1 MSQSHVRKHSWRNDL
16 NQIATSETESSRQR
30 TPNAG
35 MFDLARIEFPK
46 PGWFMAIGPAVVA
59 WLGSVSFLG
68 VFRANDVTDTMGHFC
83 SLRSIFLGV
92 LAVSLVLTLLYA
104 MRRNFAYC
112 VLWFTIA
119 GYLGGHELYAW
130 LPVHGVKVW
139 RIPFQEVSHGFYFA
153 SHRMIYGFC
162 VAGMAL
168 LCLWIS
174 SALRGQRPSLYLR
187 FGNWRALGRDFTHR
201 SKPETYIQS
210 ILGFLAFAVVLA
222 IVVQMS
228 VGLKPLRSGSL
239 FPLIPA
245 LVIAAIANAFAEELI
260 YRGVLQSA
268 FVHAAG
274 LARGIWIC
282 SLMFG
287 LLHWGLSV
295 GLLTALPTSFLIGV
309 GSVFWG
315 KSLRDTGGISWAIAA
330 HSMVDFAVM
339 CAYFVPIH

>member
-1 MSQSHVRKHSWRNDL
+1 MTPNHSQKSDPSDNVK
-16 NQIATSETESSRQR
+16 QIATSQTELFVEAV
-30 TPNAG
+30 PDAG
-35 MFDLARIEFPK
+35 MFDLARIESPRA
-46 PGWFMAIGPAVVA
+46 GWFMAIAPAVVA

-68 VFRANDVTDTMGHFC
+68 MFRANDVTDAIGQFS

-92 LAVSLVLTLLYA
+92 LAVSLISTLIYA
-104 MRRNFAYC
+104 VRRNFAYC
-112 VLWFTIA
+112 ILWFTIA
-119 GYLGGHELYAW
+119 GYLAGHELYAW

-139 RIPFQEVSHGFYFA
+139 QIPFQEVSHGFYFA
-153 SHRMIYGFC
+153 LHRMIYGFC
-162 VAGMAL
+162 VVGTAL
-168 LCLWIS
+168 FCLWTS
-174 SALRGQRPSLYLR
+174 SALCGQRPTLFLR
-187 FGNWRALGRDFTHR
+187 LGNWRALGRDFTHR
-201 SKPETYIQS
+201 SKPETYVQS

-228 VGLKPLRSGSL
+228 VELKPLLGGYLFSL
-239 FPLIPA
+239 LPA
-245 LVIAAIANAFAEELI
+245 LAIAAIANAFAEELI

-295 GLLTALPTSFLIGV
+295 GMLTALPTSLLIGV

-330 HSMVDFAVM
+330 HSLVDFAVM
-339 CAYFVPIH
+339 SAYFVPAN